1 MALYAYQAFSKDGK
15 KVKGFID
22 ASSVSSVKEQL
33 TRQSLFPIS
42 VELAQSATT
51 GGFFKRL
58 FTKKVST
65 KDKILFTRQL
75 STLLKAGVPLLQ
87 ALELLTE
94 QLEGQL
100 RSITVVIKDNVK
112 EGISFADAL
121 AKYPR
126 IFETLYVQLV
136 RAGEAS
142 GRLETILDRL
152 ADYLERS
159 ATMQKKIK
167 NAMRMPLIQLG
178 AALLVIIGLITKVVP
193 GIAES
198 LGDEEL
204 PFITKTMMDIA
215 YLLTN
220 YYLFIILGLIIIIAL
235 YKYWSSTTSGA
246 RAIDA
251 IKLRIPLLK
260 NITKTKAVIQFSY
273 TLGMLLEGGVD
284 LAQALDIVCAVI
296 DNRILTDTLKQ
307 ARDNIV
313 KQGKIAQYLKQ
324 TGMFPAIAIY
334 LIKTGEETGQLDT
347 MLLTVARDYEENLRE
362 LMDGLTAAITPIMLI
377 VVAGLISLIILSI
390 MLPILQMMESASKGM
405 EGSTGG

>member
-33 TRQSLFPIS
+33 ARQSLFPIS
-42 VELAQSATT
+42 VELAQSSA
-51 GGFFKRL
+51 GGSFFSRL
-58 FTKKVST
+58 FTKKVSV

-100 RSITVVIKDNVK
+100 RTITVAIKDNVK
-112 EGISFADAL
+112 EGISLADAL
-121 AKYPR
+121 NKYPK
-126 IFETLYVQLV
+126 IFETLYIQLV

-142 GRLETILDRL
+142 GKLETILDRL

-159 ATMQKKIK
+159 AATQKKVK
-167 NAMRMPLIQLG
+167 NAMRMPLIQLV
-178 AALLVIIGLITKVVP
+178 AALVVVIGLVTKVVP
-193 GIAES
+193 NIAGM
-198 LGDEEL
+198 LGEEEL
-204 PFITKTMMDIA
+204 PGITKFMMDVASFITS
-215 YLLTN
+215 
-220 YYLFIILGLIIIIAL
+220 YYLFIIFGLIFIIGI

-246 RAIDA
+246 RIIDA
-251 IKLRIPLLK
+251 IKLRLPVVK
-260 NITKTKAVIQFSY
+260 NITKTNAVVQFCY

-296 DNRILTDTLKQ
+296 DNRILTDALKQ

-324 TGMFPAIAIY
+324 TNMFPAIAIY
-334 LIKTGEETGQLDT
+334 LIKTGEETGQLDA
-347 MLLTVARDYEENLRE
+347 MLLTVARNYEEDLRE
-362 LMDGLTAAITPIMLI
+362 LIDGLTSAIAPIMILI
-377 VVAGLISLIILSI
+377 VAGLIGLIILSI
-390 MLPILQMMESASKGM
+390 MLPILKLMEVANA
-405 EGSTGG
+405 

>member
-22 ASSVSSVKEQL
+22 ASSVGSVKEQL

-42 VELAQSATT
+42 VELAQSSTS

-58 FTKKVST
+58 FTKKVT
-65 KDKILFTRQL
+65 VKDKILFTRQL

-100 RSITVVIKDNVK
+100 RTITVAIKDNVK

-121 AKYPR
+121 SKYPR

-142 GRLETILDRL
+142 GKLESILDRL
-152 ADYLERS
+152 AEYLERS
-159 ATMQKKIK
+159 AATQKKVK
-167 NAMRMPLIQLG
+167 GAMRMPLIQLS
-178 AALLVIIGLITKVVP
+178 AALIVVGGLVTFVVPNIAEGLVGQGGELPFITQAMMDIASFITSYYLFIIIGLIT
-193 GIAES
+193 
-198 LGDEEL
+198 
-204 PFITKTMMDIA
+204 
-215 YLLTN
+215 
-220 YYLFIILGLIIIIAL
+220 LIIV
-235 YKYWSSTTSGA
+235 YRYWSSTTSGA
-246 RAIDA
+246 RTIDS
-251 IKLRIPLLK
+251 IKLRLPLIK
-260 NITKTKAVIQFSY
+260 RITKTNAVVQFCY

-296 DNRILTDTLKQ
+296 DNRILTDTLKE

-324 TGMFPAIAIY
+324 TNMFPAIAIY
-334 LIKTGEETGQLDT
+334 LIKTGEETGQLDS
-347 MLLTVARDYEENLRE
+347 MLLTVARNYEEDLRE
-362 LMDGLTAAITPIMLI
+362 LIDGLTSAIAPIMLL
-377 VVAGLISLIILSI
+377 VVGALVGLIILAI
-390 MLPILQMMESASKGM
+390 MLPIFELMENLPQ
-405 EGSTGG
+405 

>member
-22 ASSVSSVKEQL
+22 ASSISSVKEQL

-42 VELAQSATT
+42 VEIAQSAGG
-51 GGFFKRL
+51 GGFFSQL
-58 FTKKVST
+58 FAKKVT
-65 KDKILFTRQL
+65 VKDKILFTRQL

-100 RSITVVIKDNVK
+100 RTITVAIKDNVK

-142 GRLETILDRL
+142 GRLEIILDRL
-152 ADYLERS
+152 AEYLERGA
-159 ATMQKKIK
+159 ATQRKVKS
-167 NAMRMPLIQLG
+167 AMRMPLFQLG
-178 AALLVIIGLITKVVP
+178 AALIVVGGLIVKVVP
-193 GIAES
+193 TIAEGLS
-198 LGDEEL
+198 GQGQEL
-204 PFITKTMMDIA
+204 PALTQFMMDVA
-215 YLLTN
+215 DFLTN
-220 YYLFIILGLIIIIAL
+220 YYLFIIIGLIITIIV
-235 YKYWSSTTSGA
+235 YRYWSNTTKGA
-246 RAIDA
+246 RTIDG
-251 IKLRIPLLK
+251 IKLRLPLVK
-260 NITKTKAVIQFSY
+260 RITKTNAVVQFCY

-296 DNRILTDTLKQ
+296 DNRILTDALRQ

-313 KQGKIAQYLKQ
+313 KQGKIAQYLQQ

-334 LIKTGEETGQLDT
+334 LIKTGEESGQLDA
-347 MLLTVARDYEENLRE
+347 MLLTVARNYEEELRE
-362 LMDGLTAAITPIMLI
+362 LIDGLTSAITPMMLVI
-377 VVAGLISLIILSI
+377 VAGLIGLIILSI
-390 MLPILQMMESASKGM
+390 MLPILKTMEAAS
-405 EGSTGG
+405 GGL

>member
-33 TRQSLFPIS
+33 ARQSLFPIS
-42 VELAQSATT
+42 VELAQSST
-51 GGFFKRL
+51 GGSFFSRL
-58 FTKKVST
+58 FTKKISV

-100 RSITVVIKDNVK
+100 RTITVAIKDHVK

-121 AKYPR
+121 AKYPK
-126 IFETLYVQLV
+126 IFETLYIQLV

-142 GRLETILDRL
+142 GKLESILDRL

-159 ATMQKKIK
+159 AATQKKVK

-178 AALLVIIGLITKVVP
+178 ASLLVVIGLVTQVIP
-193 GIAES
+193 GIVEG
-198 LGDEEL
+198 LGEQNL
-204 PFITKTMMDIA
+204 PKITQIMMDIA
-215 YLLTN
+215 AFFAN
-220 YYLFIILGLIIIIAL
+220 YYLFIIIGVIVLIIF
-235 YKYWSSTTSGA
+235 YRYWSSTTSGA
-246 RAIDA
+246 RAIDTL
-251 IKLRIPLLK
+251 KLRLPVVK
-260 NITKTKAVIQFSY
+260 HITKTNAVVQFCY

-284 LAQALDIVCAVI
+284 LAQALDIVCAVV
-296 DNRILTDTLKQ
+296 DNRILTDVLKQ

-334 LIKTGEETGQLDT
+334 LIKTGEETGQLDA
-347 MLLTVARDYEENLRE
+347 MLLTVARNYEEELRE
-362 LMDGLTAAITPIMLI
+362 LIDGLTSAIAPIMLVI
-377 VVAGLISLIILSI
+377 VGGLISLILLSI
-390 MLPILQMMESASKGM
+390 MLPILNMMETMPK
-405 EGSTGG
+405 

>member
-22 ASSVSSVKEQL
+22 ASSISSAKEQL
-33 TRQSLFPIS
+33 VRQSLYPIS
-42 VELAQSATT
+42 VNLAQSGTT
-51 GGFFKRL
+51 GGFFSRL
-58 FTKKVST
+58 FTRKVST

-100 RSITVVIKDNVK
+100 RTITVAIKDNVK
-112 EGISFADAL
+112 EGISLADAL

-142 GRLETILDRL
+142 GKLETILDRL

-159 ATMQKKIK
+159 AATQRKVRS
-167 NAMRMPLIQLG
+167 ALRMPLIQFT
-178 AALLVIIGLITKVVP
+178 AVLLVVIGLVVKVVP
-193 GIAES
+193 SIAEGLS
-198 LGDEEL
+198 GQGQEMPALTQFMMNTAD
-204 PFITKTMMDIA
+204 FI
-215 YLLTN
+215 TN
-220 YYLFIILGLIIIIAL
+220 YYLFFIIGFILLIVI
-235 YKYWSSTTSGA
+235 YRYWSSTTAGA
-246 RAIDA
+246 RFIDA
-251 IKLRIPLLK
+251 IKLRLPLVK
-260 NITKTKAVIQFSY
+260 HITKTNAVVQFCY

-324 TGMFPAIAIY
+324 TNIFPAIAIY

-347 MLLTVARDYEENLRE
+347 MLLTVARNYEEELRD
-362 LMDGLTAAITPIMLI
+362 LIDGLTSAISPIMLI
-377 VVAGLISLIILSI
+377 VVAILIGIIILSI
-390 MLPILQMMESASKGM
+390 MLPVLKIMEAAG
-405 EGSTGG
+405 GSI

>member
-33 TRQSLFPIS
+33 ARQSLFPIS
-42 VELAQSATT
+42 VELAQSSTS
-51 GGFFKRL
+51 GSFFSRL
-58 FTKKVST
+58 FTKKVSV

-100 RSITVVIKDNVK
+100 RTITVAIKDNVK
-112 EGISFADAL
+112 EGISLADAL
-121 AKYPR
+121 NKYPK
-126 IFETLYVQLV
+126 IFETLYIQLV

-142 GRLETILDRL
+142 GKLETILDRL

-159 ATMQKKIK
+159 AATQKKVK
-167 NAMRMPLIQLG
+167 NAMRMPLIQLS
-178 AALLVIIGLITKVVP
+178 AALLVVGGLVTFVVP
-193 GIAES
+193 NIAEG
-198 LGDEEL
+198 LVGQGGQL
-204 PFITKTMMDIA
+204 PFITQAMMDIA
-215 YLLTN
+215 SFITS
-220 YYLFIILGLIIIIAL
+220 YYLFIIIGVIALIIV
-235 YKYWSSTTSGA
+235 YRYWSSTTSGA
-246 RAIDA
+246 RTIDA
-251 IKLRIPLLK
+251 IKLRLPVVK
-260 NITKTKAVIQFSY
+260 NITKTNAVVQFCY

-296 DNRILTDTLKQ
+296 DNRILTDALKQ

-324 TGMFPAIAIY
+324 TNMFPAIAIY
-334 LIKTGEETGQLDT
+334 LIKTGEETGQLDA
-347 MLLTVARDYEENLRE
+347 MLLTVARNYEEDLRE
-362 LMDGLTAAITPIMLI
+362 LIDGLTSAIAPIMLLI
-377 VVAGLISLIILSI
+377 VGGLVGLIILAI
-390 MLPILQMMESASKGM
+390 MLPIFELMENLPQ
-405 EGSTGG
+405 

>member
-22 ASSVSSVKEQL
+22 ASSLSSAKEQL

-42 VELAQSATT
+42 VELAQSSSN
-51 GGFFKRL
+51 GGFLSSL
-58 FTKKVST
+58 FTRKVST

-75 STLLKAGVPLLQ
+75 STLLKAGIPLLQ
-87 ALELLTE
+87 ALELLIE

-100 RSITVVIKDNVK
+100 RTITIAIKDNVK
-112 EGISFADAL
+112 EGISLADAL

-142 GRLETILDRL
+142 GKLETILDRL

-159 ATMQKKIK
+159 AATQKKVK
-167 NAMRMPLIQLG
+167 SALRMPLIQL
-178 AALLVIIGLITKVVP
+178 AAAIIVVAGLVIKVVP
-193 GIAES
+193 SIAEGLS
-198 LGDEEL
+198 GQGQEL
-204 PFITKTMMDIA
+204 PGLTQFMMDVA
-215 YLLTN
+215 DFLTN
-220 YYLFIILGLIIIIAL
+220 YYLFIISGLIILIII
-235 YKYWSSTTSGA
+235 YRYWSSTTTGA
-246 RAIDA
+246 RTIDR
-251 IKLRIPLLK
+251 IKLRLPLVK
-260 NITKTKAVIQFSY
+260 RITKTNAVVQFCY

-296 DNRILTDTLKQ
+296 DNRILTDTLKE

-324 TGMFPAIAIY
+324 TNIFPAIAIY
-334 LIKTGEETGQLDT
+334 LIKTGEESGQLDT
-347 MLLTVARDYEENLRE
+347 MLLTVARNYEEELRE
-362 LMDGLTAAITPIMLI
+362 LIDGLTSAITPAMLLF
-377 VVAGLISLIILSI
+377 VAGLIGLIILSI
-390 MLPILQMMESASKGM
+390 MLPILKVMEAAS
-405 EGSTGG
+405 GGI